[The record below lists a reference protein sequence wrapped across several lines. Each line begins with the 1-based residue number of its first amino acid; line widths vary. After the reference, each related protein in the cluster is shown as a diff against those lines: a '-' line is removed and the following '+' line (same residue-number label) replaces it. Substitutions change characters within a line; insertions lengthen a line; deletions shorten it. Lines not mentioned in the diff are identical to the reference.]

1 MSLIADTED
10 AIIVKAQAVL
20 GNTVKE
26 VISIE
31 GGWTLDMLKRA
42 LQFAPSVYVAFLG
55 GKRGIDEGYHSGR
68 FAVYVVTKAALATA
82 RRRGTPREIG
92 AYDIVELLS
101 RDLDGMDIGDIG
113 NLAQQ
118 SIDNLFR
125 DAMFELGG
133 TVYGLM
139 YEVASMPLGYAA
151 DETTLDDF
159 ITFHADHDINQDGD
173 IDAADTVTGLD
184 Q

>member
-1 MSLIADTED
+1 MSLIADIED
-10 AIIVKAQAVL
+10 AIIAKAEDLL

-26 VISIE
+26 VVSIE

-55 GKRGIDEGYHSGR
+55 AKRGVSEGYHNGR
-68 FAVYVVTKAALATA
+68 FAVYVVTRAALAPA
-82 RRRGTPREIG
+82 RRRGTTREIG
-92 AYDIVELLS
+92 AYDIIELLS
-101 RDLDGMDIGDIG
+101 RNLDGMSVADIGT
-113 NLAQQ
+113 LTQQ

-133 TVYGLM
+133 SVYGLM
-139 YEVASMPLGYAA
+139 YEAANMPLGYEA

-159 ITFHADHDINQDGD
+159 ITFHADHDINQDGEV
-173 IDAADTVTGLD
+173 DAADTVTGLN